1 MQSDS
6 KRVWIQV
13 IARLGRETQFH
24 LDERYRHFKITDGV
38 IVVVSIFLAVLAIF
52 NVYYVWVLSQ
62 NLNGIVSNMDSM
74 HQNMQV
80 IKEDMINITDRVSSF
95 DRDMQ
100 HMDKITENMGALSIS
115 MTSVSASMGGISGS
129 MQTIDQD
136 MHLLSRGM
144 SNIDG
149 RFVTMTNNVS
159 VMRHNTRKIAEPM
172 RLMP

>member
-24 LDERYRHFKITDGV
+24 LDERYRHFKITDGI

-80 IKEDMINITDRVSSF
+80 IQEDMINITDRVSSF

>member
-38 IVVVSIFLAVLAIF
+38 IVVVSLFLAILAIF

-80 IKEDMINITDRVSSF
+80 IKEDMINITNRVSSF

-100 HMDKITENMGALSIS
+100 HMDKIAGNMGSLTTS
-115 MTSVSASMGGISGS
+115 MGSVSSSMGNISES
-129 MQTIDQD
+129 MQLIDQD
-136 MHLLSRGM
+136 MHLMSQGM
-144 SNIDG
+144 TNIDG
-149 RFVTMTNNVS
+149 RFITMTQNVS
-159 VMRHNTRKIAEPM
+159 IMRENTRKIARPM
-172 RLMP
+172 KIMP

>member
-1 MQSDS
+1 MQNDS

-38 IVVVSIFLAVLAIF
+38 IVVVSLFLAILAIF

-80 IKEDMINITDRVSSF
+80 IKEDMINITNRVSSF

-100 HMDKITENMGALSIS
+100 HMDKIAGNMGSL
-115 MTSVSASMGGISGS
+115 TTSMGSVSGS
-129 MQTIDQD
+129 MGNISESMQLIDHD
-136 MHLLSRGM
+136 MHLMSQGM
-144 SNIDG
+144 TNIDG
-149 RFVTMTNNVS
+149 RFITMTHNVS
-159 VMRHNTRKIAEPM
+159 IMRENTRKIAKPM
-172 RLMP
+172 RMMP

>member
-24 LDERYRHFKITDGV
+24 LDERYRHFKITDGI

>member
-1 MQSDS
+1 MQNDS

-80 IKEDMINITDRVSSF
+80 IKEDMINITNRVSSF

-100 HMDKITENMGALSIS
+100 HMDEITQNMGSLSTS

-129 MQTIDQD
+129 MQAIDKD
-136 MHLLSRGM
+136 MHLMSLGM

-149 RFVTMTNNVS
+149 RFVTMTYNVS
-159 VMRHNTRKIAEPM
+159 VMRENTRKIARPM
-172 RLMP
+172 KLMP

>member
-24 LDERYRHFKITDGV
+24 LDERYRHFKITDGI

-100 HMDKITENMGALSIS
+100 HMDKITQNMGALSIS